1 MLPELAAIAHQYQI
15 SAGFIDRLVGD
26 FAVADWAAKDAT
38 GHDARWIV
46 GHLSAIR
53 ARCLGMMGLPARV
66 EPWHAAVGRGTRPEQ
81 VPDDVDGPALLAAFH
96 TAHRAMVGRWDALT
110 ASDLQQPLGRT
121 LPDGSDTH
129 GGALRF
135 LAWHEAYHL
144 GQLGLIRRL
153 VGKPGAA

>member
-1 MLPELAAIAHQYQI
+1 MLPELVPLAHQYQV

-26 FAVADWAAKDAT
+26 FAAPDWAARDAT

-46 GHLSAIR
+46 GHLAAIR
-53 ARCLGMMGLPARV
+53 ARCGGMMGLEARAK
-66 EPWHAAVGRGTRPEQ
+66 PWHAAVGRGSRPDQ
-81 VPDDVDGPALLAAFH
+81 VSAEVQGADLLAAFH
-96 TAHRAMVGRWDALT
+96 AAHRAMAERWDSLT
-110 ASDLQQPLGRT
+110 PADLAKPLGRT
-121 LPDGSDTH
+121 LPDGADTN